1 MPGKKIGGK
10 LSAYLRRKQES
21 RPPNPSNTYEP
32 LSDAHAGI
40 LTFFW
45 KQRQTGGAGG
55 RDLCVCEAGA
65 DRGSAG
71 TVPCVR

>member
-1 MPGKKIGGK
+1 MPGEKIAEK
-10 LSAYLRRKQES
+10 LTSYLRKKQES
-21 RPPNPSNTYEP
+21 KSSNTYEP

-55 RDLCVCEAGA
+55 RDLGVCEAGA

>member
-1 MPGKKIGGK
+1 MSGDKIAEK
-10 LSAYLRRKQES
+10 LTSYLRKKQES
-21 RPPNPSNTYEP
+21 KSSNTYEP

>member
-1 MPGKKIGGK
+1 MQGEKIAEK
-10 LSAYLRRKQES
+10 LKSYLRKKQES
-21 RPPNPSNTYEP
+21 KSSNTYEP

>member
-1 MPGKKIGGK
+1 MPGEK
-10 LSAYLRRKQES
+10 LAEKLTSYLRKKQES
-21 RPPNPSNTYEP
+21 KSSNTYEP

>member
-32 LSDAHAGI
+32 LSDAHAAY
-40 LTFFW
+40 L
-45 KQRQTGGAGG
+45 K
-55 RDLCVCEAGA
+55 DLSGQEK
-65 DRGSAG
+65 R
-71 TVPCVR
+71 TVRVKFSVRPNMDTN